1 MKGHTKYMTGK
12 NVKINCPG
20 YNHTYFQ
27 QMEML
32 QISKKLPATLE
43 QEKGNLG
50 KRFCLTSH

>member
-12 NVKINCPG
+12 NVKINCPR